1 MKKIIYSAIFLFAV
15 GVFTNAQQITLKNI
29 KDNTLDYGKVKQNE
43 NGERIVQFKNTG
55 DKPLIISNVQ
65 STCGCTVPS
74 WPKDP
79 IMPGKKGEIK
89 IVYNTKNVGSINK
102 TITINS
108 NDVKV
113 PALAVHVTGMV
124 EAVQTA
130 AAATMPAPATH

>member
-1 MKKIIYSAIFLFAV
+1 MKKIIYSAIVLFA
-15 GVFTNAQQITLKNI
+15 FSMMANAQQVTLKNI
-29 KDNTLDYGKVKQNE
+29 KDNTLDYGKIKQNA
-43 NGERIVQFKNTG
+43 NGERVVQFKNTG

-79 IMPGKKGEIK
+79 IMPGKKGEVK
-89 IVYNTKNVGSINK
+89 IVYNTKNAGAINK

-108 NDVKV
+108 NDPKT

-124 EAVQTA
+124 EPVQTA
-130 AAATMPAPATH
+130 TAATH

>member
-1 MKKIIYSAIFLFAV
+1 MKKIIYSAIFLFA
-15 GVFTNAQQITLKNI
+15 FSMMANAQQVTLKNI
-29 KDNTLDYGKVKQNE
+29 KDNTLDYGKIKQNA
-43 NGERIVQFKNTG
+43 NGERVVQFKNTG

-79 IMPGKKGEIK
+79 IMPGKKGEVK
-89 IVYNTKNVGSINK
+89 IVYNTKNAGAINK

-108 NDVKV
+108 NDPKT

-124 EAVQTA
+124 EPVQTA
-130 AAATMPAPATH
+130 TATTH

>member
-1 MKKIIYSAIFLFAV
+1 MKKIIYSAIFLFA
-15 GVFTNAQQITLKNI
+15 FSMMANAQQVTLKNI
-29 KDNTLDYGKVKQNE
+29 KDNTLDYGKIKQNA
-43 NGERIVQFKNTG
+43 NGERVVQFKNTG

-79 IMPGKKGEIK
+79 IMPGKKGEVK
-89 IVYNTKNVGSINK
+89 IVYNTKNAGTINK

-108 NDVKV
+108 NDPKT

-124 EAVQTA
+124 EPVQTA
-130 AAATMPAPATH
+130 TATTH